1 MKFSAILEKEAV
13 IFRFFISFMVEK
25 DLPNLLKRVII
36 IIPIT
41 KDEAMFIRSRK
52 NVHISK
58 PTRHGKR
65 FMEEDVSAMK
75 LLKEYRS
82 GKYPM
87 GGKH

>member
-1 MKFSAILEKEAV
+1 
-13 IFRFFISFMVEK
+13 MVEK
-25 DLPNLLKRVII
+25 KLPILLKRVIFI
-36 IIPIT
+36 VPIT

-52 NVHISK
+52 KVHISK

-65 FMEEDVSAMK
+65 FMEEDESTMK

-87 GGKH
+87 GGKC